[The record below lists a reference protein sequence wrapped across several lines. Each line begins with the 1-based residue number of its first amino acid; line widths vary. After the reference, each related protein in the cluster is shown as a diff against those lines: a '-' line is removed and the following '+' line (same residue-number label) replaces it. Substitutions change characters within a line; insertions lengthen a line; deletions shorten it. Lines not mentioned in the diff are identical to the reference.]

1 MTRVGIVVLALLALA
16 GGAAA
21 QGRKAPAAESNAPAQ
36 PGAEA
41 PVVAVVDV
49 QHILREASAAKLIR
63 EAVDARRAAFEK
75 ELEKEAQELRRADEE
90 LRKQQSLLA
99 PEAFAQRKRELE
111 RRYGEVRRRTDE
123 RRGALSQ
130 AYNAAMRQ
138 VRQEMARALAEVM
151 KEREIDIS
159 MSRTAV
165 LIFDERLDV
174 TSDVLV
180 RLNKRLPKVQVS
192 FDQPPTAAPPPQN

>member
-1 MTRVGIVVLALLALA
+1 MKRAGIVLLALLSLA

-21 QGRKAPAAESNAPAQ
+21 QGQKAPAQKTTPPAQ
-36 PGAEA
+36 GPAAEA

-49 QHILREASAAKLIR
+49 QHILREASAAKLVR

-75 ELEKEAQELRRADEE
+75 ELEREAQELRRADEE
-90 LRKQQSLLA
+90 LRKQQSQLA
-99 PEAFAQRKRELE
+99 PEALAQRKRELE

-123 RRGALSQ
+123 RRSVLSQ

-151 KEREIDIS
+151 KERGIDIS

-165 LIFDERLDV
+165 LVFDERLDV
-174 TSDVLV
+174 TADVLA

-192 FDQPPTAAPPPQN
+192 FDAPPVPQSPQN